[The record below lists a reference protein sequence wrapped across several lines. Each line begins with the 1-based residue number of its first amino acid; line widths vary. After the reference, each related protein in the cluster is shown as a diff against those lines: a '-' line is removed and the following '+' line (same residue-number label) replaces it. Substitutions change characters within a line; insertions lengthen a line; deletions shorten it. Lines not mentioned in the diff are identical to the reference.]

1 MCTESQRTEFGQGRG
16 QTDERTLHT
25 SPSRRERCAQSHRG
39 QSSVREEVKQMS
51 GRFTRVLRDGNGVH
65 RVIEDRVRS
74 GKRSNR

>member
-16 QTDERTLHT
+16 QTDEQTLRT

-51 GRFTRVLRDGNGVH
+51 GRFARVLRDGNGVH
-65 RVIEDRVRS
+65 RVTEDRVRS